1 MGQRK
6 RISNQSYDTILKI
19 IEGNRLGIIEVGPSK
34 KHLQPRLRSSSTG
47 NDFKE
52 KESFER
58 DEEEHIVR
66 EIFIESDILSMSFF
80 DPVEKLQG
88 FAAYLVARHSN
99 RTITSLLSVR
109 NRASNDI
116 LATKM
121 AGRKCPPLRNY
132 SPWRDSSNFSNSD
145 TSLFS
150 RPSRGNGF
158 ESTEFIIGEGI
169 RRNALCLREIP
180 LRGSNI

>member
-58 DEEEHIVR
+58 DEEEA
-66 EIFIESDILSMSFF
+66 EEGSTLSAKSLSNPIFF
-80 DPVEKLQG
+80 
-88 FAAYLVARHSN
+88 R
-99 RTITSLLSVR
+99 
-109 NRASNDI
+109 
-116 LATKM
+116 
-121 AGRKCPPLRNY
+121 CPFSIPLKNY
-132 SPWRDSSNFSNSD
+132 RDSLRTWSLD
-145 TSLFS
+145 T
-150 RPSRGNGF
+150 RIER
-158 ESTEFIIGEGI
+158 
-169 RRNALCLREIP
+169 
-180 LRGSNI
+180 

>member
-88 FAAYLVARHSN
+88 FAAYFERRSTLESDDNVPSF
-99 RTITSLLSVR
+99 RT
-109 NRASNDI
+109 
-116 LATKM
+116 
-121 AGRKCPPLRNY
+121 
-132 SPWRDSSNFSNSD
+132 
-145 TSLFS
+145 
-150 RPSRGNGF
+150 
-158 ESTEFIIGEGI
+158 
-169 RRNALCLREIP
+169 
-180 LRGSNI
+180 

>member
-66 EIFIESDILSMSFF
+66 EIFIESDILSMSFL

-121 AGRKCPPLRNY
+121 AGM
-132 SPWRDSSNFSNSD
+132 SPA
-145 TSLFS
+145 TKLFS
-150 RPSRGNGF
+150 LERFQQLFEQRYIAVLSSIERQRIRIDRVYHRGRNSQECSLLERDPSSRF
-158 ESTEFIIGEGI
+158 
-169 RRNALCLREIP
+169 
-180 LRGSNI
+180 